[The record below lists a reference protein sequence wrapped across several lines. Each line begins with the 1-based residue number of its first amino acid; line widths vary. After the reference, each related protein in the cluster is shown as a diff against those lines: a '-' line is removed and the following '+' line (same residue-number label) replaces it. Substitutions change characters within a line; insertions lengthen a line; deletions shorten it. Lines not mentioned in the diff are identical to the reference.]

1 MERIKIDHLLHLLL
15 IVLTAGMMWGCAH
28 DGVVDSS
35 TITEGEK
42 GSVTISVKLPYNSN
56 SSEPQTYASNGTDG
70 TMLTEIVV
78 NGKAIGVD
86 ASIELRDVATRAGA
100 PEIIVPT
107 TTINEIEV
115 NELVVLAFDSN
126 GRVIAA
132 PIHVANTDIT
142 NNSFTIDV
150 REDTHELVVL
160 ANINTTLASDLNAIS
175 AGQSKAFVLNKLQL
189 AILSDFRLG
198 TTNIPAWNAT
208 NIPMWGEE
216 IINYSGDSTIIV
228 DVELIRM
235 MAKVDVNIPATAAI
249 NFKLESVRI
258 YNYNSVGQVTPNLLL
273 PNWATNPSVPTQPV
287 VAIPSEVPV
296 ALVYTATD
304 DRSCTNKIYT
314 FEVNAGSA
322 NEEDLPTNTCIVIGG
337 KYNDAAAD
345 SYYRIDFTNETSYLN
360 LLRNHHYK
368 VNVVAVSGPGHAT
381 PEDAFK
387 APFTDAYI
395 TIEEE
400 ANSYIIAP
408 GSGAIHIP
416 VSRVNKSRLG
426 TQLNVNEAFN
436 AHLVWTDSF
445 FGLSA
450 TSNIKSI
457 GKEGAGPTGYLVV
470 EPGVSQGNAVVAIKN
485 TAGTILWSWHIWVT
499 DYEPT
504 PSSTGGFMDRN
515 LGAIGNTPGA
525 VNTKGLL
532 YQWGRKDPFPN
543 STTINDTAEP
553 TLFNGTSVATGPGV
567 TTINKVNV
575 SQPENF
581 LNSVANPTTYYYS
594 TSKLGDWFTHT
605 GSRNQQDDN
614 LWGGGSTTPKTVY
627 DPCPSGWR
635 VPKINVLSSLEGKYG
650 FANYGVT
657 ISNKGGFYPAAGL
670 RGNGNENLANVGTR
684 GYYWSANIDKENAQ
698 MIIIEKDGSDGTSVS
713 SQSVAGRANGH
724 SVRCVKE

>member
-416 VSRVNKSRLG
+416 VSRANQSILG
-426 TQLNVNEAFN
+426 TQLSTGNAFT
-436 AHLVWTDSF
+436 AELVWTDNSNKI
-445 FGLSA
+445 A
-450 TSNIKSI
+450 PNSNIKSI
-457 GKEGAGPTGYLVV
+457 SVEGTGPTGFLVV
-470 EPGVSQGNAVVAIKN
+470 EPGSAEGNAVVAIKF
-485 TAGTILWSWHIWVT
+485 GGKILWSWHIWVT

-504 PSSTGGFMDRN
+504 PSSIGGFMDRN

-532 YQWGRKDPFPN
+532 YQWGRKDPFTRGTTNIIITEVSSSAGLSLSVENPTTFYYSTKNLKDWYTHTASSNHQNDNLWN
-543 STTINDTAEP
+543 STTKT
-553 TLFNGTSVATGPGV
+553 
-567 TTINKVNV
+567 
-575 SQPENF
+575 
-581 LNSVANPTTYYYS
+581 
-594 TSKLGDWFTHT
+594 
-605 GSRNQQDDN
+605 
-614 LWGGGSTTPKTVY
+614 KTVY
-627 DPCPSGWR
+627 DPCPPGWR
-635 VPKINVLSSLEGKYG
+635 VPLI
-650 FANYGVT
+650 GVWSGLT
-657 ISNKGGFYPAAGL
+657 TSNFQWSVTNKGRTNNSFGGFYPAAGS
-670 RGNGNENLANVGTR
+670 RSNANGGLVYDGSQ
-684 GYYWSANIDKENAQ
+684 GYYWSASFNWSDASCLSFN
-698 MIIIEKDGSDGTSVS
+698 DGNVGTSVS
-713 SQSVAGRANGH
+713 LQSVAGRANGH